1 MLEKYFPER
10 EFKALLFDFDGT
22 VADTMGAH
30 LRAWNEGLAI
40 YNLTLSREQHMS
52 WAGRPTRMI
61 VQMLN
66 ELHKIEIPVD
76 DFLKAKEVS
85 YFSSIKEVKEVVSV
99 VEIIRHYHGILPMAV
114 VTGSRRKPVET
125 TLEHLGLAKYFN
137 ELICAEDYVHG
148 KPAPDCF
155 LLGAERLGVDPKDC
169 LAFEDA
175 DLGIQSATS
184 AGMACL
190 KVDERHELMV
200 IRQPT

>member
-1 MLEKYFPER
+1 MLNKYFPER

-30 LRAWNEGLAI
+30 LKAWNEGLAI
-40 YNLTLSREQHMS
+40 YNLTLSREQHQA

-66 ELHKIEIPVD
+66 EMHKIEIPID
-76 DFLKAKEVS
+76 DFLKAKEIH

-99 VEIIRHYHGILPMAV
+99 VDIIKHYHGKIPMGV

-125 TLEHLGLAKYFN
+125 TLAHLGLGKYFD
-137 ELICAEDYVHG
+137 ELICAEDYVNG

-155 LLGAERLGVDPKDC
+155 LLGAQKLGVDPKDC

-175 DLGIQSATS
+175 QLGIESALS

-190 KVDERHELMV
+190 KVDDRHELMV
-200 IRQPT
+200 VKL

>member
-1 MLEKYFPER
+1 MLNKYYPER

-30 LRAWNEGLAI
+30 LRAWNEGLSI
-40 YNLTLSREQHMS
+40 YNLTLSREQHLA

-66 ELHKIEIPVD
+66 EMHKIEIPMEE
-76 DFLKAKEVS
+76 FLKAKEVH
-85 YFSSIKEVKEVVSV
+85 YFSSIPHVKEVVSV
-99 VEIIRHYHGILPMAV
+99 VEIIKHYHGVLPMAV

-125 TLEHLGLAKYFN
+125 TLEQLGLAKYFN

-155 LLGAERLGVDPKDC
+155 LLGAERLGVESKEC

-175 DLGIQSATS
+175 DLGIRSALS

-200 IRQPT
+200 IEEP